1 MKEETNDVFIV
12 LKIFANKSAGESIFI
27 NDIAIFYI

>member
-1 MKEETNDVFIV
+1 MKEETNDVF
-12 LKIFANKSAGESIFI
+12 LIFPNKSAGESIFI